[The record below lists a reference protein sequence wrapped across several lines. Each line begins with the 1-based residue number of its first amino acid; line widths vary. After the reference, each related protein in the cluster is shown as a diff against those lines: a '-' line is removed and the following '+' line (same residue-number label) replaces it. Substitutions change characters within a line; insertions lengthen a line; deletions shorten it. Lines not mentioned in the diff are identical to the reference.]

1 MIVSSAFVCRD
12 TGLVVPLEDTVAAG
26 EACVG
31 SLKDLLVM
39 ARRVSSCELIPRH
52 QKRHVITNRFDYG
65 TRQRHLGHRQ
75 PVFGPEPTQGWA
87 EDKCKLGAFDCILS
101 HEAVLG
107 MGV

>member
-1 MIVSSAFVCRD
+1 MIVSSAFGCRD
-12 TGLVVPLEDTVAAG
+12 TGLVVVLEDTVAAG

-39 ARRVSSCELIPRH
+39 ARRVSSCELIPSH
-52 QKRHVITNRFDYG
+52 HKRHVITNRLDDG
-65 TRQRHLGHRQ
+65 TRQRHLGQRQ

-87 EDKCKLGAFDCILS
+87 EGKCKLGAFDCILG